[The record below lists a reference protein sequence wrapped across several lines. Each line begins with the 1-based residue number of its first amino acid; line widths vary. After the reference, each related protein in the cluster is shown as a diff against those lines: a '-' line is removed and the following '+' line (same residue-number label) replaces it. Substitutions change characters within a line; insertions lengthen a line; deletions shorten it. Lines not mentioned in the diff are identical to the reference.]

1 MDRRMDRQLDGWR
14 DGRTDGRTEAVYC
27 HVIVRLTVQRVIQDG
42 RVDLLRRQFEGEAG
56 DAGEAAADERE
67 EGRGI
72 AGHGEQ
78 LDQLRVAEEVETREL
93 AARLGEKVVE
103 VGENLVL
110 KRDDS
115 QSQYRNAI
123 FGN

>member
-1 MDRRMDRQLDGWR
+1 M
-14 DGRTDGRTEAVYC
+14 DGRTDGRMEAVYC
-27 HVIVRLTVQRVIQDG
+27 HVIVHLTVQRVIQDG

-67 EGRGI
+67 EGGGI
-72 AGHGEQ
+72 TGHGEQ
-78 LDQLRVAEEVETREL
+78 LHQLGVAEEVETREL

-115 QSQYRNAI
+115 QSQSRNAI